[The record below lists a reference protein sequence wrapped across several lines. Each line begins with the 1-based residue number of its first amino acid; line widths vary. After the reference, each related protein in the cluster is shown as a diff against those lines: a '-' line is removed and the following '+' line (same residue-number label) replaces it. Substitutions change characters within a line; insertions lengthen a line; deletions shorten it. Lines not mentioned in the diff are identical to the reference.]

1 MIRLFIIIII
11 ILLGCGGSENF
22 HISPPHVYMP
32 HQIPT
37 TSLFENQRTANLDT
51 NPLFPITFLITPT
64 QPLFH

>member
-1 MIRLFIIIII
+1 
-11 ILLGCGGSENF
+11 
-22 HISPPHVYMP
+22 MP